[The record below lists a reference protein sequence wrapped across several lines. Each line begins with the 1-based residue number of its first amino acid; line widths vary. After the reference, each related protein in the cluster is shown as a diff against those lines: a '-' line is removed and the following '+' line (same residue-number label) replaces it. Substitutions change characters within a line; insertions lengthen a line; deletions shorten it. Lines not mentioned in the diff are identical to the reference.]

1 MAKEIDITINPDGT
15 IDFDQLGW
23 EDKSCDGAIDD
34 LIRAIGK
41 ETSSKKKAEWRKK
54 VQIKQQQKW
63 KQ

>member
-23 EDKSCDGAIDD
+23 EGKECDGAIDD
-34 LIRAIGK
+34 LIKAIGK
-41 ETSSKKKAEWRKK
+41 EMSSKKKTEWRKK
-54 VQIKQQQKW
+54 VKIKQQQKW